1 MSSFDD
7 IKKKLNIDEL
17 DKESRKT
24 MFNKFLEKGGQVISD
39 VEEEKKIQNNSRN
52 TQNIIDEKIRKKSD
66 ELRKR
71 KYENKINKRTETDTR
86 KIKRYFSIYLQGLF
100 QGVFNLSNKFS
111 TKFSNRM
118 QIEFNNILSSINYY
132 TGFIFNLD
140 PEKKWIAV
148 ERINK
153 NNNYSF
159 EIIMR
164 IYNLYKVNSISRIQ
178 DYCKK
183 FNNIVCNQII
193 DDICLLFK
201 ELLIL
206 YPYWESIKDILTS
219 SMQVY
224 KDLVSKEPLI
234 SHIKISKNIDTLFS
248 YYFPAFHIIIIYYFG
263 LKIPFDFE
271 KIYQFMDIK
280 EADEMGA
287 FTKSLFEEKQ
297 HFLEQMEKEKEER
310 KKILQDSID
319 KKELGKIPKYVI
331 KGLKLIDAIIEKIPS
346 KQNEETK
353 TKLLESNEKML
364 VFYFLF
370 NEFDKEYSF
379 ILTTSQ
385 IKITPRTIGGKR
397 IDIKQEFEELNIKFN
412 EISSFMREYFSLMEQ
427 YSKINEDFKNAP
439 LALDQKK
446 TVLNIKRAQ
455 TLNEIRVRSTFFFRK
470 FSVILQRLIN
480 DYNSEKLLIQNADD
494 LLHFQLDLGEKRKFE
509 RISII
514 KAILVA
520 FTYSSALHYYLTED
534 KLSTKSIYI
543 EKEVKEET
551 K

>member
-1 MSSFDD
+1 
-7 IKKKLNIDEL
+7 LNIDEL
-17 DKESRKT
+17 DKESRKN
-24 MFNKFLEKGGQVISD
+24 MFNKFVEKGGQVID
-39 VEEEKKIQNNSRN
+39 DEEKKLNNKSKS
-52 TQNIIDEKIRKKSD
+52 TQTLIDEKIIKKNDDIRKK
-66 ELRKR
+66 
-71 KYENKINKRTETDTR
+71 KYENNIKKRTEEDTR

-100 QGVFNLSNKFS
+100 QGIFNLSNKFS
-111 TKFSNRM
+111 SKFSGRM
-118 QIEFNNILSSINYY
+118 QGELNNILASLNYF
-132 TGFIFNLD
+132 TGYIFNLD
-140 PEKKWIAV
+140 PEKKWEAV

-164 IYNLYKVNSISRIQ
+164 VFNLYKVNSVSRIQ

-201 ELLIL
+201 ELLVL

-224 KDLVSKEPLI
+224 RDLVPKEPLV
-234 SHIKISKNIDTLFS
+234 SHIKLNKNIDTLFS
-248 YYFPAFHIIIIYYFG
+248 YYFPAFHLIIIYNFG

-271 KIYQFMDIK
+271 KIYEFMNIK
-280 EADEMGA
+280 ESDEMGA
-287 FTKSLFEEKQ
+287 FSKSLFDEKKK
-297 HFLEQMEKEKEER
+297 FLEQMEKEKDER

-331 KGLKLIDAIIEKIPS
+331 KGLNLIDAIIEKIPV
-346 KQNEETK
+346 
-353 TKLLESNEKML
+353 KLAHDPKAKFLESNEKMMI
-364 VFYFLF
+364 YHFLF
-370 NEFDKEYSF
+370 SEFDREYSF

-397 IDIKQEFEELNIKFN
+397 IDVKQEFEELNIKFN
-412 EISSFMREYFSLMEQ
+412 EISSFIKEYFSLMEQ
-427 YSKINEDFKNAP
+427 FSKINEDFKNAP

-446 TVLNIKRAQ
+446 AVINIKRAQ
-455 TLNEIRVRSTFFFRK
+455 TLNEIRVRSTYFFRK
-470 FSVILQRLIN
+470 FSIILQRLIN
-480 DYNSEKLLIQNADD
+480 DYNGEKLLIQNADD
-494 LLHFQLDLGEKRKFE
+494 LLHFQLDLGDKRKFE

-520 FTYSSALHYYLTED
+520 FTFSSALHFYLTED

-543 EKEVKEET
+543 DRENKEVNN
-551 K
+551 